1 MTNKNENLTELG
13 KMQRDQKHFKKFRNK
28 ITSTEKAY
36 YEAKEA
42 YYEAKEAYYEAKEA
56 YYEAE
61 KVYIEAKKAYSEAR
75 QDFNTE
81 HNRYFLE
88 LNTKAYFNSIK
99 NNEK

>member
-1 MTNKNENLTELG
+1 MTNKNENLTELR

-42 YYEAKEAYYEAKEA
+42 YYEAE
-56 YYEAE
+56 
-61 KVYIEAKKAYSEAR
+61 KAYSEAR

-99 NNEK
+99 TKK

>member
-28 ITSTEKAY
+28 ITSTEK
-36 YEAKEA
+36 
-42 YYEAKEAYYEAKEA
+42 AYYEAKEA